1 MDDAENRGRT
11 TDADRQRKQSHNREN
26 GIPEQRTNRVA
37 EILPETFYPSQ
48 PALIP
53 ICLLHLLH
61 STKPEPRHSPRILRA
76 HPLPQVVLNLHLE
89 VRADFFLQFS
99 LKSSLQKQ
107 TKQTV
112 KENAYSGHAPS
123 SDGSRNRTIISD
135 VRRQF
140 SSSAASCFRPALV
153 IE

>member
-11 TDADRQRKQSHNREN
+11 ADADRQRKQRHDREN

-61 STKPEPRHSPRILRA
+61 STTPEPRRSPRILRA

-89 VRADFFLQFS
+89 ARADFFLQFS
-99 LKSSLQKQ
+99 PKFALQKQ
-107 TKQTV
+107 
-112 KENAYSGHAPS
+112 A
-123 SDGSRNRTIISD
+123 
-135 VRRQF
+135 
-140 SSSAASCFRPALV
+140 
-153 IE
+153 